1 MTAPFA
7 NPSVQNCRSRAMMEQ
22 LKRIKETTNHYPAQP
37 AEKLNVG
44 GRPRSELALTRMHSR
59 QNQIFRALDLA
70 MFLAS

>member
-1 MTAPFA
+1 
-7 NPSVQNCRSRAMMEQ
+7 MMEQ
-22 LKRIKETTNHYPAQP
+22 LKRIKETTYHYPAQP